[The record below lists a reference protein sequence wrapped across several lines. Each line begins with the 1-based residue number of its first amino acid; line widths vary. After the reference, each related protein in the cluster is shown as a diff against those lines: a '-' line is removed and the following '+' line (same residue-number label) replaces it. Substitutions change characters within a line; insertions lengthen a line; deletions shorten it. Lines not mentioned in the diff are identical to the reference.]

1 MVEKV
6 KKRKRISEAPESDA
20 GDDFHVLWTMK
31 KSFDLL
37 NFDEDGLKAITIEG
51 IDQNTANKLDP
62 SGSKLLGVDIAE
74 YFGGDS
80 LISAKRVV
88 VTQLKY
94 STRRITENWTI
105 SKLYYGKKKG
115 SFDGSIIHR
124 LAQIFK
130 TFLDEYGRELVLTKL
145 TLKLVSNRNFNPGQ
159 KLLICTIQKFL
170 KKKKSK
176 TFSNSIFRKF
186 SEKQSELKKLKT
198 ATRLNSVEFI
208 DFISLLDF
216 EDCGTSSRY
225 NQEIEIISAI
235 KNVGINNIMSNNNS
249 LFRMIWRKM
258 LPEAIDTGENVITDL
273 DLLNCF
279 GMSLERLSPVS
290 QKFEEIENLV
300 ERNQIRDIV
309 DKIINNKSGLP
320 ICLHG
325 GAGIGKSIIAQLIKK
340 KIPKDSEVILYDCY
354 GEGEYLNPSDCRHLH
369 KEAIMQISN
378 EMAKRIGSPFLL
390 SKEND
395 SYILIREFKRRIE
408 LALKILKTRNPD
420 SVLVLVVDAADNSV
434 IAAQK
439 NQTVSFIQDL
449 VNESYPVSF
458 SLVVTSRSHRL
469 ITLNL
474 PEDYIDILLTPFDY
488 QETKSNL
495 SFYFPEISVKEIQEF
510 HKLTS
515 GIPRV
520 QTYALDLKR
529 EGINEVINYL
539 KPNGKN
545 VEDLIQEKIIEAGK
559 KIGGNGEK
567 ILNTFFSTL
576 ISLPRPVPITYIS
589 RVSGISEAL
598 LQDLSIDIWNGLV
611 LSNSHLSFRDEDF
624 ETYIRQMYKPEDE
637 IYKRIADLFLEKS
650 DEDEYAS
657 INLGI
662 ALFDANYSNK
672 LKSIVLNE
680 DYRTLPIDPIRKKEV
695 FIKRTKLAMKVCS
708 QTDDNLT
715 FFQLAFIAADA
726 AKTDVALN
734 NMIIT
739 NADLLSSFGETESF
753 QMVNIQSEEQ
763 PWVGSFHYQL
773 AAINSRNISST
784 EIAKQHFK
792 TAEKWI
798 RWRQTQKQT
807 DEFQN
812 FRITDE
818 DIAYGAEAC
827 LRIYGSQSAYNWLKR
842 WHPKIALFRATSHLL
857 SNIMKYSNKDQI
869 IEWLKPLRLPLYAK
883 LVVLEKL
890 KFLGIHFSG
899 FNGIADT
906 LIRVIDRKIRFEKY
920 LLPLV
925 ISFCESSNDSK
936 PFNKDQILKILG
948 TIKGELPAYVPTL
961 MDSSHYDKDEKL
973 NIDLFLKKES
983 LKAFLTGG
991 SLKLIDL
998 YPEKY
1003 KKIESESNY
1012 KTQMYINEEKRKFDT
1027 FYKHAISIYQFRIE
1041 VFFNRTDNQMISK
1054 FHSICKS
1061 IKDDWELR
1069 YYDSHWAPYKLNFL
1083 ALVLIDTISYFK
1095 VKDKLIHTII
1105 CSFEIKKQNSIPLRL
1120 AVAEKIS
1127 TIVGLKP
1134 CTLELLYEIDTL
1146 IQDSNLPSSEMV
1158 NYYIQSSK
1166 IAGTID
1172 NKVSKFYFDKAVE
1185 AVSEIDIEAQEQI
1198 KCISELTQLEI
1209 PYDNPHLAFEFSRFV
1224 EYCKSRLDGYD
1235 HFPLIEGLKGVAR
1248 LDCPTAFTTICRWS
1262 HRYVSN
1268 LTELILPVL
1277 TISINKEFITSNIG
1291 SSMLPI
1297 NIYYWKSYVEFI
1309 KTLIGKY
1316 DLLEDSLQ
1324 KNIFVKS
1331 VIRDVQIN
1339 CNSHEKFETIKS
1351 IYEEIKNGKF
1361 LDNTLVLNLENY
1373 LQFMTSLHD
1382 NKSHE
1387 NISNPTTKKEV
1398 LVIEERHNLKVTNID
1413 IVSTSS
1419 INEELKRISSN
1430 SDSFFSRPM
1439 ITELLKE
1446 IKTICAPEN
1455 YVPHLNAFINI
1466 NPELISFYT
1475 FEEAIKERLEEWSIN
1490 PLVRQWKKQNFK
1502 QVLKLWFHNFKWSD
1516 GISYDGIE
1524 KFAEIFSIDHSELSN
1539 IILSILP
1546 EKIEELS
1553 ATALYQTI
1561 SFLKN
1566 RLNKNENEQ
1575 LISWVIPRWNTK
1587 IKSDFADGPWDE
1599 KQTPSRTYNEVIAQ
1613 TLRFILGHPDNRVK
1627 WRGVHVLRRLIES
1640 GDSKVLLSLIKSQ
1653 NNSNCLPF
1661 QHKEFPFFWISAK
1674 LYLWIAIA
1682 RISKE
1687 NPKELLKFKK
1697 EIIHELHNQEL
1708 PHVLIMFYIKQ
1719 TCLNLNENANSFIS
1733 SKEKK
1738 AIDNLLVSGLK
1749 PVREGRLQ
1757 RKQRKYNSLNGKW
1770 KFKFDSMDT
1779 LPYWYNGLARCFN
1792 LSEYDV
1798 ADLADKYISEK
1809 WGYVG
1814 DIHQDE
1820 FVKVP
1825 SDRDYYLTRNDHG
1838 SLPTIENLRMYY
1850 EYHSMYC
1857 AASELLEKE
1866 PPLEADPNEWGSWEY
1881 WLKSEGLTWPN
1892 IWLSDLRDPIPLDK
1906 RFWISDYKEF
1916 DAKWRDIIEEKYY
1929 DEVLGLSNEIEIKD
1943 IIAYGDY
1950 TRYFGENYESVSID
1964 SAIVST
1970 RTSESLLRALQTSAD
1985 NHDFRIPLEGD
1996 DLQINESIFQLSGW
2010 LREVRSEVEGLD
2022 KNDPFAGNVNKSY
2035 ILFGKEVDNLFVLD
2049 YSTDFKLAFH
2059 NGEMVSTFM
2068 NWNNTTEHKSY
2079 DDFQTDGYYL
2089 IVNVSFLLEFLKKI
2103 NMCMI
2108 FKCSI
2113 SRQLKERE
2121 YNHKYFE
2128 RKNDSKLY
2136 LIDQNGKVKTIRGRD
2151 YKIG

>member
-1 MVEKV
+1 MVNTV
-6 KKRKRISEAPESDA
+6 NISKRIPEAPESNA

-51 IDQNTANKLDP
+51 VDQNTNKLDP
-62 SGSKLLGVDIAE
+62 SGSKFLGVDITE

-80 LISAKRVV
+80 FISAKKVV

-94 STRRITENWTI
+94 STRRIAENWTI
-105 SKLYYGKKKG
+105 SKLYSGKKKG

-124 LAQIFK
+124 LAQIFE

-145 TLKLVSNRNFNPGQ
+145 SLKLVSNRNFNSGQ
-159 KLLICTIQKFL
+159 KHLISTIQNFL
-170 KKKKSK
+170 NKKKSK

-186 SEKQSELKKLKT
+186 PEKQSELKKLKVST
-198 ATRLNSVEFI
+198 KLNSVEFT
-208 DFISLLDF
+208 DFIRLLDF

-235 KNVGINNIMSNNNS
+235 KNVGINNIMSNNDS

-273 DLLNCF
+273 DFLKCF
-279 GMSLERLSPVS
+279 DMSLERLFPVS
-290 QKFEEIENLV
+290 HKFEKIENLV
-300 ERNQIRDIV
+300 ERNQIIEIV
-309 DKIINNKSGLP
+309 DKITNNNSSRP
-320 ICLHG
+320 ICIHG

-340 KIPKDSEVILYDCY
+340 KISKDSEVFLYDCY

-369 KEAIMQISN
+369 KEAIMQLSN
-378 EMAKRIGSPFLL
+378 EMARRIGSPFLF

-395 SYILIREFKRRIE
+395 PHILILEFKRRIE
-408 LALKILKTRNPD
+408 LALKILKSRNPD

-439 NQTVSFIQDL
+439 NQTRSFIQDL
-449 VNESYPVSF
+449 VNESYPANF

-474 PEDYIDILLTPFDY
+474 PENYIDIPLTAFDI

-495 SFYFPEISVKEIQEF
+495 SFYFPKINIQEIQEF

-520 QTYALDLKR
+520 QTYALDLIR
-529 EGINEVINYL
+529 EGIKEVINYL

-545 VEDLIQEKIIEAGK
+545 VEDLIQEKITEAGK
-559 KIGGNGEK
+559 KIGTNGKK
-567 ILNTFFSTL
+567 IINTFFTTL

-598 LQDLSIDIWNGLV
+598 LLDLSIDIWNGLI
-611 LSNSHLSFRDEDF
+611 LSNAQLSFRDEDF
-624 ETYIRQMYKPEDE
+624 ETYIRQTYNPEDE
-637 IYKRIADLFLEKS
+637 TYRRIADLFLEKA
-650 DEDEYAS
+650 DEDEYSS

-662 ALFDANYSNK
+662 ALFDANYSIK

-680 DYRTLPIDPIRKKEV
+680 EYRTLPIDPIRKKEV

-715 FFQLAFIAADA
+715 FFQLALIAADA
-726 AKTDVALN
+726 AKTDVALK

-739 NADLLSSFGETESF
+739 NADLLSSFGEIESS
-753 QMVNIQSEEQ
+753 QMVSIQSEEQ
-763 PWVGSFHYQL
+763 PWVGAFHYQL
-773 AAINSRNISST
+773 AAINSRNVNST

-812 FRITDE
+812 YLITDE

-827 LRIYGSQSAYNWLKR
+827 LRIYGSQNAYNWLKR
-842 WHPKIALFRATSHLL
+842 WHPKIALFRATNHLL
-857 SNIMKYSNKDQI
+857 SNLMKYSNTEQI
-869 IEWLKPLRLPLYAK
+869 IEWLKPLKLPLYAK
-883 LVVLEKL
+883 LIVLEKL
-890 KFLGIHFSG
+890 KLYGIHFTG
-899 FNGIADT
+899 FDGIAST
-906 LIRVIDRKIRFEKY
+906 LLRVFDREIKFEKY

-925 ISFCESSNDSK
+925 ISFCESSNELK
-936 PFNKDQILKILG
+936 LLNKDQLLKILG
-948 TIKGELPAYVPTL
+948 TIKCELPGSVPTL
-961 MDSSHYDKDEKL
+961 MNNSHFDKNEKL
-973 NIDLFLKKES
+973 DIDLFLRKES
-983 LKAFLTGG
+983 LIAFLTGG
-991 SLKLIDL
+991 SLKLIDI

-1003 KKIESESNY
+1003 KKIENESNY
-1012 KTQMYINEEKRKFDT
+1012 KTQTYINEEKRKFDT
-1027 FYKHAISIYQFRIE
+1027 FYKHAISIYQFRVE
-1041 VFFNRTDNQMISK
+1041 VFHSRTNNQMIQK

-1069 YYDSHWAPYKLNFL
+1069 YYDSHWAPYKLKFL
-1083 ALVLIDTISYFK
+1083 ALILIDTISYFK

-1105 CSFEIKKQNSIPLRL
+1105 GSFENKKQNSIPLRL
-1120 AVAEKIS
+1120 AVAEKTL
-1127 TIVGLKP
+1127 TIPGLKP
-1134 CTLELLYEIDTL
+1134 CTLEMLYEIDTL
-1146 IQDSNLPSSEMV
+1146 IQDSNLPSSDMV

-1166 IAGTID
+1166 VAGTID
-1172 NKVSKFYFDKAVE
+1172 KQVSKFYFDKAVE

-1198 KCISELTQLEI
+1198 KCISELTQLDI
-1209 PYDNPHLAFEFSRFV
+1209 PKDNPHLAFEFARFV

-1248 LDCPTAFTTICRWS
+1248 LDCPTAFSTICRWS
-1262 HRYVSN
+1262 HRYVST

-1277 TISINKEFITSNIG
+1277 TISINKEFITPNIG
-1291 SSMLPI
+1291 SAMLPI
-1297 NIYYWKSYVEFI
+1297 NIYYWNSYVEYI

-1316 DLLEDSLQ
+1316 DLQEDSLQ
-1324 KNIFVKS
+1324 KTIFVKNI
-1331 VIRDVQIN
+1331 IRDVQIN
-1339 CNSHEKFETIKS
+1339 CNSHEIFETIKS

-1361 LDNTLVLNLENY
+1361 LDNNLILNLENY
-1373 LQFMTSLHD
+1373 LQFMTGLHV
-1382 NKSHE
+1382 NKSLE
-1387 NISNPTTKKEV
+1387 NISNHTTKKEMSGSEKK
-1398 LVIEERHNLKVTNID
+1398 LYLKVKSID
-1413 IVSTSS
+1413 ITSTSS

-1430 SDSFFSRPM
+1430 SDSFFSRPL

-1446 IKTICAPEN
+1446 IKTICTPEN
-1455 YVPHLNAFINI
+1455 YVPHLNAFIDI

-1475 FEEAIKERLEEWSIN
+1475 FEEAIKERLEEWSIH
-1490 PLVRQWKKQNFK
+1490 PLVRQWKRQNFK
-1502 QVLKLWFHNFKWSD
+1502 KVLKLWFNNFHWSD

-1524 KFAEIFSIDHSELSN
+1524 NLAKIFSIDHSELSD

-1546 EKIEELS
+1546 EKIDELS

-1566 RLNKNENEQ
+1566 RLNKSENEQ
-1575 LISWVIPRWNTK
+1575 LLSWVIPRWNAK
-1587 IKSDFADGPWDE
+1587 IKSDFADGLWDE
-1599 KQTPSRTYNEVIAQ
+1599 KQTPSRTSNEVIAQ
-1613 TLRFILGHPDNRVK
+1613 TLRFILGHPDNRIK

-1640 GDSKVLLSLIKSQ
+1640 GNSKILLSLIKSQ
-1653 NNSNCLPF
+1653 NNSNCFPF

-1687 NPKELLKFKK
+1687 NPKELLKYKK
-1697 EIIHELHNQEL
+1697 EIIQELHNQEL

-1719 TCLNLNENANSFIS
+1719 TCLNLNEFDDSFIS

-1738 AIDNLLVSGLK
+1738 VIENLLVSGFK

-1770 KFKFDSMDT
+1770 KFNFDSMDT
-1779 LPYWYNGLARCFN
+1779 LPYWYSGLARCFN

-1820 FVKVP
+1820 FVKAP

-1866 PPLEADPNEWGSWEY
+1866 PLLETEPNEWGSWDY

-1906 RFWISDYKEF
+1906 RFWISEYKEF
-1916 DAKWRDIIEEKYY
+1916 DAKWRDLIEEKYY
-1929 DEVLGLSNEIEIKD
+1929 DEVLGLSNKLEIKD
-1943 IIAYGDY
+1943 IVAYGDY
-1950 TRYFGENYESVSID
+1950 TRYFGENYETVSID
-1964 SAIVST
+1964 SAIVSS
-1970 RTSESLLRALQTSAD
+1970 RTSESLLRALQTSTD
-1985 NHDFRIPLEGD
+1985 NHDFRIPLEGE
-1996 DLQINESIFQLSGW
+1996 DLQIKESIFQLSGW

-2022 KNDPFAGNVNKSY
+2022 KKDPFAGEVNKGY
-2035 ILFGKEVDNLFVLD
+2035 ILFGKEVDNLFAID
-2049 YSTDFKLAFH
+2049 YLKDFKLAFH
-2059 NGEMVSTFM
+2059 NGEMISTYI

-2079 DDFQTDGYYL
+2079 DDFQSAGYYL
-2089 IVNVSFLLEFLKKI
+2089 KVNVSFLLEFLKKI

-2121 YNHKYFE
+2121 YNHKNYE

-2136 LIDQNGKVKTIRGRD
+2136 LIDQNGKVKTIRGRG